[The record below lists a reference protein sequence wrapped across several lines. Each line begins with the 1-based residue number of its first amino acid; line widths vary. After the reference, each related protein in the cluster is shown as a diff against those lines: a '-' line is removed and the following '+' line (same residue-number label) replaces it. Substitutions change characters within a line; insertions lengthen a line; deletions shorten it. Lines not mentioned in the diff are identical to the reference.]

1 MNFLLTVLIFN
12 FIFQRSPP
20 NRHDSPDRSNKSNS
34 FRQRQPFIKQAS
46 LNNPPTYK
54 SDFDENPYETN
65 VNSHLIQ
72 NKQNKTFQS
81 NQELTMT
88 NNPANDFNNYSENL
102 YFSSNASST
111 SQLNQLNRSGRRERL
126 QDPTKILKT
135 IRNSSS
141 HLNSL
146 NNLSEDTNRAEVLE
160 FKQQQEYTNNKNNNL
175 ESSTNGIISDL
186 DTSQKQR
193 LMKTLLHA
201 DSLSS
206 DPSDYQSMPNY
217 QSDNVDENDLRKS
230 KRNTRTRR
238 QPTLP
243 VGGATI
249 QQQQQ
254 LKQQLLQ
261 KALMKQ
267 NLKQYSLTSSDENII
282 DEFESIFFF

>member
-1 MNFLLTVLIFN
+1 ML
-12 FIFQRSPP
+12 
-20 NRHDSPDRSNKSNS
+20 
-34 FRQRQPFIKQAS
+34 KQAS
-46 LNNPPTYK
+46 LNNPPTYRA
-54 SDFDENPYETN
+54 DFDDENPYESN
-65 VNSHLIQ
+65 LNSHLIQ
-72 NKQNKTFQS
+72 KKQNKTFQS

-88 NNPANDFNNYSENL
+88 NDPTNNNSENF

-111 SQLNQLNRSGRRERL
+111 SQLNQSLNRTGRRERL

-146 NNLSEDTNRAEVLE
+146 NNLNDDTNRAEVLE
-160 FKQQQEYTNNKNNNL
+160 MKRQEQEYTNNNK
-175 ESSTNGIISDL
+175 ESSTNAIISDL

-193 LMKTLLHA
+193 LIKTLLHA

-217 QSDNVDENDLRKS
+217 QSDNVDDNDLPKS
-230 KRNTRTRR
+230 KRTTRPRR
-238 QPTLP
+238 QPALP
-243 VGGATI
+243 VGGSTL

-267 NLKQYSLTSSDENII
+267 NLKQYSLTSSDENMI
-282 DEFESIFFF
+282 DEFESN